1 MTKPRMSLEEHEDLG
16 RTLAAIHTELVH
28 RVTQLANAY
37 PRSGVEGEPYRKLRA
52 AEQALNQARAS
63 LDHALFRDHPR
74 AGETT
79 IYYPHPEDR
88 GVTLPTGGRHL

>member
-1 MTKPRMSLEEHEDLG
+1 MTKPRLTLEEHEELG
-16 RTLAAIHTELVH
+16 RTLAAIHNELVH

-52 AEQALNQARAS
+52 AEKALNQARAE
-63 LDHALFRDHPR
+63 LDHALFRDHPQ

-79 IYYPHPEDR
+79 MYYPHPEDR
-88 GVTLPTGGRHL
+88 SVNLPTTRSR